1 MSLCDG
7 MVYEYAEEYKLL
19 AQVHDF
25 EQDIVTCARGI
36 SKRYMGSKRR
46 AETLEQ
52 IALTIFDSMKR
63 VHGMGRRERL
73 LLRIATLLHDCGKYI
88 SMENVSECSYQI
100 IMSTDIIGLSSL
112 ERQMIACAVRFNNSA
127 FVHYDELYSMGIAI
141 DRESYIK
148 VAKMTAILRLANA
161 MDRSHYQ
168 KVKGI
173 KAVLKDR
180 ELQMIVDSA
189 QDISL
194 ELGLLKD
201 KEAFFEEVFGIRLVL
216 RRKGRA

>member
-1 MSLCDG
+1 
-7 MVYEYAEEYKLL
+7 
-19 AQVHDF
+19 
-25 EQDIVTCARGI
+25 
-36 SKRYMGSKRR
+36 
-46 AETLEQ
+46 
-52 IALTIFDSMKR
+52 
-63 VHGMGRRERL
+63 
-73 LLRIATLLHDCGKYI
+73 
-88 SMENVSECSYQI
+88 
-100 IMSTDIIGLSSL
+100 
-112 ERQMIACAVRFNNSA
+112 MIACAVRFNNSA

-168 KVKGI
+168 KVKG
-173 KAVLKDR
+173 
-180 ELQMIVDSA
+180 MIVDSA

-201 KEAFFEEVFGIRLVL
+201 KVAFFEEVFGIRLVL

>member
-1 MSLCDG
+1 MP
-7 MVYEYAEEYKLL
+7 
-19 AQVHDF
+19 
-25 EQDIVTCARGI
+25 
-36 SKRYMGSKRR
+36 RR
-46 AETLEQ
+46 SILP
-52 IALTIFDSMKR
+52 
-63 VHGMGRRERL
+63 ERL
-73 LLRIATLLHDCGKYI
+73 VPSLPGIFGAERVESERIRLANEGQPLR
-88 SMENVSECSYQI
+88 
-100 IMSTDIIGLSSL
+100 
-112 ERQMIACAVRFNNSA
+112 VRPVGVTHSANMADPEKWVNPLRGYAYDSFNK
-127 FVHYDELYSMGIAI
+127 D
-141 DRESYIK
+141 
-148 VAKMTAILRLANA
+148 AILRLANA